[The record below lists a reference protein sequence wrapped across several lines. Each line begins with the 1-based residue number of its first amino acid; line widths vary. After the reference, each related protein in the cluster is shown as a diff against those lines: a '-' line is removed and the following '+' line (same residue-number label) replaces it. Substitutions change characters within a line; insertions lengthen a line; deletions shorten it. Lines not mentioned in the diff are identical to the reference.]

1 MSYPQSSI
9 SSVSRRSV
17 VDTTTGTGAHPEH
30 DGVSQMTRV
39 RSLRQ
44 TDQGYTHSGSETITR
59 GDFLRHWRL
68 EEGRWVRREE
78 DVDFTSTPG

>member
-1 MSYPQSSI
+1 MKAGSI
-9 SSVSRRSV
+9 PSDSRRSPV
-17 VDTTTGTGAHPEH
+17 STVTGTGAHPEH

-44 TDQGYTHSGSETITR
+44 TDRGYTHSGSQTITR
-59 GDFLRHWRL
+59 DAFLRTYRL

-78 DVDFTSTPG
+78 GEDFTSASE

>member
-1 MSYPQSSI
+1 MSYPESNI
-9 SSVSRRSV
+9 SSGSRRNV
-17 VDTTTGTGAHPEH
+17 VDTATGQGRHPEH

-44 TDQGYTHSGSETITR
+44 TDRGYTHSGSQTITR
-59 GDFLRHWRL
+59 DAFLRTYRL

-78 DVDFTSTPG
+78 GEDFTSASE